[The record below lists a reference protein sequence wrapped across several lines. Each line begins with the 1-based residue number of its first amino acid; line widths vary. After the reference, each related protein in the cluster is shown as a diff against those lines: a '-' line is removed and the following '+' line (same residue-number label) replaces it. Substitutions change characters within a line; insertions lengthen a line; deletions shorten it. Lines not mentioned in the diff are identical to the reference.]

1 MAKAGFR
8 LALLATLLALVVV
21 LLGAYTRLTHAGL
34 GCPDWPGCY
43 GFISVPQSE
52 AQLAHAELHFPDAP
66 VEAAKGWSEM
76 VHRYF
81 AGTLGVLILVLAAR
95 AWRQRRLADQPLKL
109 PLFILVVVVAQAA
122 FGMWTVTLKLWPQV
136 VTGHLLGGF
145 ATLSLLF
152 LLTLR
157 LSGVLPALAVPR
169 RLQRWATA
177 GLVLAIG
184 QIALGGW
191 VSSNYAAVACV
202 DLPTCHGQWWP
213 QADFAN
219 GFHLSQHIGPNY
231 LGGQLDSEARTA
243 IHLTHR
249 LGAVLLSLV
258 LLGLAWQLRKVG
270 MTRLAGLLLLALV
283 AQISLGI
290 SNVLFGLPLAV
301 AVAHNA
307 GGAMLLLTLVLV
319 NYYARTALVRV
330 KAPRLS
336 RWRFSPRGY
345 TPSPITLKGELPW
358 RP

>member
-8 LALLATLLALVVV
+8 LALLATLVALLVV
-21 LLGAYTRLTHAGL
+21 LLGAYTRLTHSGL

-43 GFISVPQSE
+43 GFISVPSTD
-52 AQLAHAELHFPDAP
+52 AQLVHAELHFPQAP

-81 AGTLGVLILVLAAR
+81 AGTLGCLILWLAVR
-95 AWRQRRLADQPLKL
+95 AWKQRKRHDQPLKL
-109 PLFILVVVVAQAA
+109 PLFILLVVIIQAA

-136 VTGHLLGGF
+136 VTAHLMGGF

-157 LSGVLPALAVPR
+157 LSGWLPALAIPR

-177 GLVLAIG
+177 GLVLVII

-213 QADFAN
+213 AADFTN
-219 GFHLSQHIGPNY
+219 GFHLTQHIGPNY

-243 IHLTHR
+243 IHLAHR
-249 LGAVLLSLV
+249 LGAVLLTLV

-270 MTRLAGLLLLALV
+270 MPRLAGLVLLVLAV
-283 AQISLGI
+283 QISLGL
-290 SNVLFGLPLAV
+290 SNVLFGLPLGL

-307 GGAMLLLTLVLV
+307 GGAALMLTLVLV
-319 NYYARTALVRV
+319 NYHARTAFVRV
-330 KAPRLS
+330 
-336 RWRFSPRGY
+336 RGGHF
-345 TPSPITLKGELPW
+345 LQW
-358 RP
+358 A

>member
-8 LALLATLLALVVV
+8 LALLATLMALLVV
-21 LLGAYTRLTHAGL
+21 LLGAYTRLTHSGL

-43 GFISVPQSE
+43 GFISVPSTD
-52 AQLAHAELHFPDAP
+52 AQLVHAELHFPQAP

-81 AGTLGVLILVLAAR
+81 AGTLGCLILWLAVR
-95 AWRQRRLADQPLKL
+95 AWKQRKRHDQPLKL
-109 PLFILVVVVAQAA
+109 PLFILLVVIIQAA

-136 VTGHLLGGF
+136 VTAHLLGGF

-157 LSGVLPALAVPR
+157 LSGWLPALAIPR

-177 GLVLAIG
+177 GLVLVIL

-213 QADFAN
+213 AADFTN
-219 GFHLSQHIGPNY
+219 GFHLTQHIGPNY

-243 IHLTHR
+243 IHLAHR
-249 LGAVLLSLV
+249 LGAVLLTLALV
-258 LLGLAWQLRKVG
+258 GLAWQLRKVG
-270 MTRLAGLLLLALV
+270 MPRLAGLVLLVLAI
-283 AQISLGI
+283 QISLGL
-290 SNVLFGLPLAV
+290 SNVLFGLPLAL

-307 GGAMLLLTLVLV
+307 GGAALMLTLVLV
-319 NYYARTALVRV
+319 NYHARTVLVRA
-330 KAPRLS
+330 KSGHFLQWA
-336 RWRFSPRGY
+336 
-345 TPSPITLKGELPW
+345 
-358 RP
+358 

>member
-8 LALLATLLALVVV
+8 LALLATLVALLVV
-21 LLGAYTRLTHAGL
+21 LLGAYTRLTHSGL

-43 GFISVPQSE
+43 GFISVPSTD
-52 AQLAHAELHFPDAP
+52 AQLVHAELHFPQAP

-81 AGTLGVLILVLAAR
+81 AGTLGCLILWLAVR
-95 AWRQRRLADQPLKL
+95 AWKQRKRHDQPLKL
-109 PLFILVVVVAQAA
+109 PLFILLVVIIQAA

-136 VTGHLLGGF
+136 VTAHLLGGF

-157 LSGVLPALAVPR
+157 LSGWLPALAIPR
-169 RLQRWATA
+169 RMQRWATA
-177 GLVLAIG
+177 GLVLVIL

-213 QADFAN
+213 AADFTN
-219 GFHLSQHIGPNY
+219 GFHLTQHIGPNY

-243 IHLTHR
+243 IHLAHR
-249 LGAVLLSLV
+249 LGAVLLTLALV
-258 LLGLAWQLRKVG
+258 GLAWQLRKVG
-270 MTRLAGLLLLALV
+270 MPRLAGLVLLVLAI
-283 AQISLGI
+283 QISLGL
-290 SNVLFGLPLAV
+290 SNVLFGLPLAL

-307 GGAMLLLTLVLV
+307 GGAALMLTLVLV
-319 NYYARTALVRV
+319 NYHARTVLVRA
-330 KAPRLS
+330 KSGHFLQWA
-336 RWRFSPRGY
+336 
-345 TPSPITLKGELPW
+345 
-358 RP
+358 

>member
-8 LALLATLLALVVV
+8 LALLATVVALMVV
-21 LLGAYTRLTHAGL
+21 LLGAYTRLTHSGL

-43 GFISVPQSE
+43 GFISVPITD
-52 AQLAHAELHFPDAP
+52 AQLAHAELHFPEAP

-76 VHRYF
+76 VHRYC
-81 AGTLGVLILVLAAR
+81 AGTLGCLILLLAVR
-95 AWRQRRLADQPLKL
+95 AWKQRKRHDQPLKL
-109 PLFILVVVVAQAA
+109 PLFILLVVIIQAA
-122 FGMWTVTLKLWPQV
+122 FGMWPVTLKLWPQV
-136 VTGHLLGGF
+136 VTAHLMGGF

-157 LSGVLPALAVPR
+157 LSGWLPALAIPR

-177 GLVLAIG
+177 GLVLVII

-213 QADFAN
+213 AADFTN
-219 GFHLSQHIGPNY
+219 GFHLTQHIGPNY

-243 IHLTHR
+243 IHLAHR
-249 LGAVLLSLV
+249 LGAVLLTLV

-270 MTRLAGLLLLALV
+270 MPRLAGLVLLVLAV
-283 AQISLGI
+283 QISLGL
-290 SNVLFGLPLAV
+290 SNVLFGLPLGL

-307 GGAMLLLTLVLV
+307 GGAALMLTLVLV
-319 NYYARTALVRV
+319 NYHARTAFVRV
-330 KAPRLS
+330 
-336 RWRFSPRGY
+336 RGGHF
-345 TPSPITLKGELPW
+345 LQW
-358 RP
+358 A

>member
-8 LALLATLLALVVV
+8 LALLATVVAMMVV
-21 LLGAYTRLTHAGL
+21 LLGAYTRLTHSGL

-43 GFISVPQSE
+43 GFISVPSTD
-52 AQLAHAELHFPDAP
+52 AQLAHAELHFPEAP

-76 VHRYF
+76 VHRYC
-81 AGTLGVLILVLAAR
+81 AGTLGCLILLLAVR
-95 AWRQRRLADQPLKL
+95 AWKQRKRHDQPLKL
-109 PLFILVVVVAQAA
+109 PLLILLVVIIQAA

-136 VTGHLLGGF
+136 VTAHLMGGF

-157 LSGVLPALAVPR
+157 LSGWLPALAIPR

-177 GLVLAIG
+177 GLVLVII

-213 QADFAN
+213 AADFTN
-219 GFHLSQHIGPNY
+219 GFHLTQHIGPNY

-243 IHLTHR
+243 IHLAHR
-249 LGAVLLSLV
+249 LGAVLLTLV

-270 MTRLAGLLLLALV
+270 MPRLAGLVLLVLAV
-283 AQISLGI
+283 QISLGL
-290 SNVLFGLPLAV
+290 SNVLFGLPLGL

-307 GGAMLLLTLVLV
+307 GGAALMLTLVLV
-319 NYYARTALVRV
+319 NYHARTAFVRV
-330 KAPRLS
+330 
-336 RWRFSPRGY
+336 RGGHF
-345 TPSPITLKGELPW
+345 LQW
-358 RP
+358 A

>member
-8 LALLATLLALVVV
+8 LALLATLVALMVV
-21 LLGAYTRLTHAGL
+21 LLGAYTRLTHSGL

-43 GFISVPQSE
+43 GFISVPSTD
-52 AQLAHAELHFPDAP
+52 AQLAHAELHFPETP

-81 AGTLGVLILVLAAR
+81 AGTLGCLILLLAAR
-95 AWRQRRLADQPLKL
+95 AWKQRKLPDQPLKL
-109 PLFILVVVVAQAA
+109 PLFILLVVIVQAA

-136 VTGHLLGGF
+136 VTAHLMGGF

-157 LSGVLPALAVPR
+157 LSGWLPALAIPR

-177 GLVLAIG
+177 GLVLVII

-213 QADFAN
+213 AADFTN
-219 GFHLSQHIGPNY
+219 GFHLTQHIGPNY

-243 IHLTHR
+243 IHLAHR
-249 LGAVLLSLV
+249 LGAVLLTLV
-258 LLGLAWQLRKVG
+258 LVGLAWQLRKVG
-270 MTRLAGLLLLALV
+270 MPKLAGLVLLVLAV
-283 AQISLGI
+283 QISLGL
-290 SNVLFGLPLAV
+290 SNVLLGLPLAL

-307 GGAMLLLTLVLV
+307 GGAALMLTLVLV
-319 NYYARTALVRV
+319 NYHARTALVR
-330 KAPRLS
+330 ARAGHLLQ
-336 RWRFSPRGY
+336 WA
-345 TPSPITLKGELPW
+345 
-358 RP
+358 

>member
-8 LALLATLLALVVV
+8 LALLATVVALMVV
-21 LLGAYTRLTHAGL
+21 LLGAYTRLTHSGL

-43 GFISVPQSE
+43 GFISVPSTD
-52 AQLAHAELHFPDAP
+52 AQLAHAELHFPEAP

-76 VHRYF
+76 VHRYC
-81 AGTLGVLILVLAAR
+81 AGTLGCLILLLAVR
-95 AWRQRRLADQPLKL
+95 AWKQRKRHDQPLKL
-109 PLFILVVVVAQAA
+109 PLLILLVVIIQAA

-136 VTGHLLGGF
+136 VTAHLMGGF

-157 LSGVLPALAVPR
+157 LSGWLPALAIPR

-177 GLVLAIG
+177 GLVLVII

-213 QADFAN
+213 AADFTN
-219 GFHLSQHIGPNY
+219 GFHLTQHIGPNY

-243 IHLTHR
+243 IHLAHR
-249 LGAVLLSLV
+249 LGAVLLTLV

-270 MTRLAGLLLLALV
+270 MPRLAGLVLLVLAV
-283 AQISLGI
+283 QISLGL
-290 SNVLFGLPLAV
+290 SNVLFGLPLGL

-307 GGAMLLLTLVLV
+307 GGAALMLTLVLV
-319 NYYARTALVRV
+319 NYHARTAFVRV
-330 KAPRLS
+330 
-336 RWRFSPRGY
+336 RGGHF
-345 TPSPITLKGELPW
+345 LQW
-358 RP
+358 A

>member
-8 LALLATLLALVVV
+8 LALLATLLALMVV
-21 LLGAYTRLTHAGL
+21 LLGAYTRLTHSGL

-43 GFISVPQSE
+43 GFISVPSTD
-52 AQLAHAELHFPDAP
+52 AQLVHAELHFPQAP

-81 AGTLGVLILVLAAR
+81 AGTLGCLILWLAVR
-95 AWRQRRLADQPLKL
+95 AWKQRKRHDQPLKL
-109 PLFILVVVVAQAA
+109 PLFILLVVIIQAA

-136 VTGHLLGGF
+136 VTAHLLGGF

-157 LSGVLPALAVPR
+157 LSGWLPALAIPR

-177 GLVLAIG
+177 GLVLVIL

-213 QADFAN
+213 AADFTN
-219 GFHLSQHIGPNY
+219 GFHLTQHIGPNY

-243 IHLTHR
+243 IHLAHR
-249 LGAVLLSLV
+249 LGAVLLTLALV
-258 LLGLAWQLRKVG
+258 GLAWQLRKVG
-270 MTRLAGLLLLALV
+270 MPRLAGLVLLVLAI
-283 AQISLGI
+283 QISLGL
-290 SNVLFGLPLAV
+290 SNVLFGLPLAL

-307 GGAMLLLTLVLV
+307 GGAALMLTLVLV
-319 NYYARTALVRV
+319 NYHARTVLVRA
-330 KAPRLS
+330 KSGHFLQWA
-336 RWRFSPRGY
+336 
-345 TPSPITLKGELPW
+345 
-358 RP
+358 

>member
-8 LALLATLLALVVV
+8 LALLATLVALMVV
-21 LLGAYTRLTHAGL
+21 LLGAYTRLTHSGL

-43 GFISVPQSE
+43 GFISVPSTD
-52 AQLAHAELHFPDAP
+52 AQLAHAELHFPETP

-81 AGTLGVLILVLAAR
+81 AGTLGCLILLLAAR
-95 AWRQRRLADQPLKL
+95 AWKQRKLPDQPLKL
-109 PLFILVVVVAQAA
+109 PLFILLVVIIQAA

-136 VTGHLLGGF
+136 VTAHLMGGF

-157 LSGVLPALAVPR
+157 LSGWLPALAIPR

-177 GLVLAIG
+177 GLVLVII

-213 QADFAN
+213 AADFTN
-219 GFHLSQHIGPNY
+219 GFHLTQHIGPNY

-243 IHLTHR
+243 IHLAHR
-249 LGAVLLSLV
+249 LGAVLLTLV
-258 LLGLAWQLRKVG
+258 LVGLAWQLRKVG
-270 MTRLAGLLLLALV
+270 MPKLAGLVLLVLAV
-283 AQISLGI
+283 QISLGL
-290 SNVLFGLPLAV
+290 SNVLLGLPLAL

-307 GGAMLLLTLVLV
+307 GGAALMLTLVLV
-319 NYYARTALVRV
+319 NYHARTALVR
-330 KAPRLS
+330 ARAGHLLQ
-336 RWRFSPRGY
+336 WA
-345 TPSPITLKGELPW
+345 
-358 RP
+358 

>member
-8 LALLATLLALVVV
+8 LALLATLMALLVV
-21 LLGAYTRLTHAGL
+21 LLGAYTRLTHSGL

-43 GFISVPQSE
+43 GFISVPSTD
-52 AQLAHAELHFPDAP
+52 AQLVHAELHFPQAP

-81 AGTLGVLILVLAAR
+81 AGTLGCLILLLAVR
-95 AWRQRRLADQPLKL
+95 AWKQRKRHDQPLKL
-109 PLFILVVVVAQAA
+109 PLFILLVVIIQAA

-136 VTGHLLGGF
+136 VTAHLLGGF

-157 LSGVLPALAVPR
+157 LSGWLPALAIPR
-169 RLQRWATA
+169 RMQRWATA
-177 GLVLAIG
+177 GLVLVIL

-213 QADFAN
+213 AADFTN
-219 GFHLSQHIGPNY
+219 GFHLTQHIGPNY

-243 IHLTHR
+243 IHLAHR
-249 LGAVLLSLV
+249 LGAVLLTLALV
-258 LLGLAWQLRKVG
+258 GLAWQLRKVG
-270 MTRLAGLLLLALV
+270 MPRLAGLVLLVLAI
-283 AQISLGI
+283 QISLGL
-290 SNVLFGLPLAV
+290 SNVLFGLPLAL

-307 GGAMLLLTLVLV
+307 GGAALMLTLVLV
-319 NYYARTALVRV
+319 NYHARTVLVRA
-330 KAPRLS
+330 KSGHFLQWA
-336 RWRFSPRGY
+336 
-345 TPSPITLKGELPW
+345 
-358 RP
+358 

>member
-8 LALLATLLALVVV
+8 LALLATLVALLVV
-21 LLGAYTRLTHAGL
+21 LLGAYTRLTHSGL

-43 GFISVPQSE
+43 GFISVPSTD
-52 AQLAHAELHFPDAP
+52 AQLVHAELHFPQAP

-81 AGTLGVLILVLAAR
+81 AGTLGGLILWLAVR
-95 AWRQRRLADQPLKL
+95 AWKQRKRHDQPLKL
-109 PLFILVVVVAQAA
+109 PLFILLVVIIQAA

-136 VTGHLLGGF
+136 VTAHLLGGF

-157 LSGVLPALAVPR
+157 LSGWLPALAIPR

-177 GLVLAIG
+177 GLVLVIL

-213 QADFAN
+213 AADFTN
-219 GFHLSQHIGPNY
+219 GFHLTQHIGPNY

-243 IHLTHR
+243 IHLAHR
-249 LGAVLLSLV
+249 LGAVLLTLALV
-258 LLGLAWQLRKVG
+258 GLAWQLRKVG
-270 MTRLAGLLLLALV
+270 MPRLAGLVLLVLAI
-283 AQISLGI
+283 QISLGL
-290 SNVLFGLPLAV
+290 SNVLFGLPLAL

-307 GGAMLLLTLVLV
+307 GGAALMLTLVLV
-319 NYYARTALVRV
+319 NYHARTVLVRA
-330 KAPRLS
+330 KSGHFLQWA
-336 RWRFSPRGY
+336 
-345 TPSPITLKGELPW
+345 
-358 RP
+358 

>member
-8 LALLATLLALVVV
+8 LALLATLVALLVV
-21 LLGAYTRLTHAGL
+21 LLGAYTRLTHSGL

-43 GFISVPQSE
+43 GFISVPSTD
-52 AQLAHAELHFPDAP
+52 AQLVHAELHFPQAP

-76 VHRYF
+76 VHRYC
-81 AGTLGVLILVLAAR
+81 AGTLGCLILLLAVR
-95 AWRQRRLADQPLKL
+95 AWKQRKRHDQPLKL
-109 PLFILVVVVAQAA
+109 PLFILLVVIIQAA

-136 VTGHLLGGF
+136 VTAHLMGGF

-157 LSGVLPALAVPR
+157 LSGWLPALAIPR

-177 GLVLAIG
+177 GLVLVII

-213 QADFAN
+213 AADFTN
-219 GFHLSQHIGPNY
+219 GFHLTQHIGPNY

-243 IHLTHR
+243 IHLAHR
-249 LGAVLLSLV
+249 LGAVLLTLV

-270 MTRLAGLLLLALV
+270 MPRLAGLVLLVLAV
-283 AQISLGI
+283 QISLGL
-290 SNVLFGLPLAV
+290 SNVLFGLPLGL

-307 GGAMLLLTLVLV
+307 GGAALMLTLVLV
-319 NYYARTALVRV
+319 NYHARTAFVRV
-330 KAPRLS
+330 
-336 RWRFSPRGY
+336 RGGHF
-345 TPSPITLKGELPW
+345 LQW
-358 RP
+358 A

>member
-8 LALLATLLALVVV
+8 LALLATVVALMVV
-21 LLGAYTRLTHAGL
+21 LLGAYTRLTHSGL

-43 GFISVPQSE
+43 GFISVPITD
-52 AQLAHAELHFPDAP
+52 AQLAHAELHFPEAP

-76 VHRYF
+76 VHRYC
-81 AGTLGVLILVLAAR
+81 AGTLGCLILLLAVR
-95 AWRQRRLADQPLKL
+95 AWKQRKRHDQPLKL
-109 PLFILVVVVAQAA
+109 PLFILLVVIIQAA

-136 VTGHLLGGF
+136 VTAHLMGGF

-157 LSGVLPALAVPR
+157 LSGWLPALAIPR

-177 GLVLAIG
+177 GLVLVII

-213 QADFAN
+213 AADFTN
-219 GFHLSQHIGPNY
+219 GFHLTQHIGPNY

-243 IHLTHR
+243 IHLAHR
-249 LGAVLLSLV
+249 LGAVLLTLV

-270 MTRLAGLLLLALV
+270 MPRLAGLVLLVLAV
-283 AQISLGI
+283 QISLGL
-290 SNVLFGLPLAV
+290 SNVLFGLPLGL

-307 GGAMLLLTLVLV
+307 GGAALMLTLVLV
-319 NYYARTALVRV
+319 NYHARTAFVRV
-330 KAPRLS
+330 
-336 RWRFSPRGY
+336 RGGHF
-345 TPSPITLKGELPW
+345 LQW
-358 RP
+358 A